1 MGGINF
7 SAANGANSGI
17 VVKQQNALFIANTT
31 VMQNT
36 DLFYIANTPGTYE
49 LEFKVYFN
57 DAGNGGI
64 EYQIF
69 DNFVGSYDPT
79 SCNKIY
85 WDTTPNFIGS
95 ADPLNINS
103 SVGVGLASGQGL
115 IYTTLL
121 VQVFTFINFRFRLT
135 QLVADV
141 NGIGVMAGSY
151 LTVKK
156 LI

>member
-7 SAANGANSGI
+7 SSANGANSGI
-17 VVKQQNALFIANTT
+17 VIKQQSNLFIASTT

-36 DLFYIANTPGTYE
+36 DLVFVSNSPGTYE
-49 LEFKVYFN
+49 LEFKVYFD

-64 EYQIF
+64 EYRIF
-69 DNFVGSYDPT
+69 DNFVGSYNPT

-85 WDTTPNFIGS
+85 WDNTPNFIGS
-95 ADPLNINS
+95 ADPLNVNS
-103 SVGVGLASGQGL
+103 AVGAGLAGGQGL

-121 VQVFTFINFRFRLT
+121 VQVNTFINFRFQLT
-135 QLVADV
+135 QLVADI

>member
-1 MGGINF
+1 MSGIKF
-7 SAANGANSGI
+7 TSANGAGSGI
-17 VVKQQNALFIANTT
+17 IITQKNNQFIANTT
-31 VMQNT
+31 VMQGT
-36 DLFYIANTPGTYE
+36 ELFYAANVPGTYE
-49 LEFKVYFN
+49 LEFRVYFD

-64 EYQIF
+64 AYQIF
-69 DNFVGSYDPT
+69 DNFVGGYDPT

-95 ADPLNINS
+95 ANPLNVNS
-103 SVGVGLASGQGL
+103 SVGVGIASGQGL

-121 VQVFTFINFRFRLT
+121 VKVNTFINFRFRLT
-135 QLVADV
+135 QLVADI